1 VHPRVIVVA
10 PRNPFRETRTDP
22 VGGRS
27 GSATITGVTA
37 LYRTYRPLDFSQVV
51 GQEAVVRTLRNAIET
66 GQVRQAYLFAGPRG
80 TGKTSM
86 ARILAKA
93 LNAEG
98 GPSADFDPTT
108 RIARTIAD
116 GSALDVVEMDA
127 ASQRGIDEVRE
138 IRERAMLQPVEGH
151 WKVYIVDEAHQLTTA
166 AWNALLKLI
175 EEPPPHLVF
184 VFCTTDLA
192 KVIPTVR
199 SRCQTFVFQRPRM
212 QELVQVLRKICD
224 AESIDASDA
233 ALSLVARGANGA
245 YRDAISMLDQLAAA
259 TSKAI
264 SVQDVLQL
272 GTAVEEDVLF
282 RLCDTIVDRDVAGAL
297 VLIEELSERG
307 QDLGELTKQLLEHLR
322 QLLLVQHVGHVP
334 ESLPLTEEAR
344 ERLREQANQL
354 PEPTVLRLVDLL
366 AVVLEDERQ
375 GADPRLPL
383 ELALVKVTRPHAD
396 LARDSLVHRIEVL
409 ESRLHAGAPAAESWG
424 PSPVP
429 APAAGPAPAAA
440 TSEGD
445 AEEAP
450 VSGAPDVSLEQM
462 QDAWSRSVLP
472 AVKERSIPI
481 ATLLSEA
488 TPSGLD
494 GDTLT
499 LTFRPGADFHRKQV
513 DEPANSRLLRDA
525 LYDVTGRKLAVLTA
539 VADAHEDD
547 TPDESP
553 LGEQEVISLLVSDL
567 DATEIEET
575 T

>member
-1 VHPRVIVVA
+1 M
-10 PRNPFRETRTDP
+10 
-22 VGGRS
+22 
-27 GSATITGVTA
+27 TA

-108 RIARTIAD
+108 RIARSIAD
-116 GSALDVVEMDA
+116 GTALDVVEMDA

-138 IRERAMLQPVEGH
+138 IRERAMLQPVEGR

-212 QELVQVLRKICD
+212 QELVQALRTICD
-224 AESIDASDA
+224 GEGIDASDA
-233 ALSLVARGANGA
+233 ALSLVARGANGS

-259 TSKAI
+259 TSRSI

-297 VLIEELSERG
+297 VLVEELSERG

-322 QLLLVQHVGHVP
+322 QLLLVHHVGHVP

-344 ERLREQANQL
+344 ERLREQSNQL
-354 PEPTVLRLVDLL
+354 PEPTILRLIDLL

-383 ELALVKVTRPHAD
+383 ELALVKVIRPQAD
-396 LARDSLVHRIEVL
+396 MARDSLVHRIEVL
-409 ESRLHAGAPAAESWG
+409 ESRVHAGAPAAESWG
-424 PSPVP
+424 PSPGP
-429 APAAGPAPAAA
+429 APAAGPAPR
-440 TSEGD
+440 
-445 AEEAP
+445 EEAP
-450 VSGAPDVSLEQM
+450 AGIGEEAPASSAPDVSLEQM

-472 AVKERSIPI
+472 AVKERSIPV

-513 DEPANSRLLRDA
+513 DEPANARLLRDA
-525 LYDVTGRKLAVLTA
+525 LYDVTGRKLAVQTA
-539 VADAHEDD
+539 VADALEDEV
-547 TPDESP
+547 PDETP

-575 T
+575 P